1 MEIGGARI
9 GRRSAEELEAR
20 LVEACDA
27 RPTYEAIGST
37 HPDRPH
43 GPAYVDSSRKV
54 PTASGSMDRARH
66 ALRTWVAQQG
76 LGAHIA
82 PPDAPVTEG
91 TTLLVVL
98 PAGPIELVAP
108 VRVMWVIDEPD
119 RFGFGYGTLPGHPER
134 GEESFVA
141 QARDDEITL
150 TVAVDAVPASWAA
163 RLAGPVGSAV
173 QRRSVRRYLDALV
186 DHAAG

>member
-9 GRRSAEELEAR
+9 GRRSAVELEAR
-20 LVEACDA
+20 LVEARDA
-27 RPTYEAIGST
+27 RPTYDAIGST
-37 HPDRPH
+37 HPDRAH
-43 GPAYVDSSRKV
+43 GPAYVDSSRTIAG
-54 PTASGSMDRARH
+54 TAGSMDRARQ
-66 ALRTWVAQQG
+66 ALQTWVAQRG
-76 LGAHIA
+76 LGAHLA
-82 PPDAPVTEG
+82 PPDAPVLEG

-134 GEESFVA
+134 GEESFMA
-141 QARDDEITL
+141 QELGDEIVL
-150 TVAVDAVPASWAA
+150 AVAVDASPASWAA

-173 QRRSVRRYLDALV
+173 QRRAVRRYLDALAA
-186 DHAAG
+186 HAAG